1 MVYLRFCMHDTPRR
15 TMPTGIASLDPVM
28 EGGVPPGS
36 LILLLGDIGAGNSEF
51 VYSSILLLSRMKHNP
66 VQEHLLLPEEIT
78 YVTFTK
84 GEDDILGEMRRSFH
98 PDMTRALED
107 VKFKDLSQIYFD
119 SSIIPLEWYSDK
131 DIISR
136 LQSRGEHDQILAYLA
151 SQLNTIP
158 KNSLVVL
165 DSITDLATQYNKTG
179 KWNDFSAFLRGL
191 QRVAKEWN
199 TTVYLLLTKGILDP
213 PRELEV
219 ADAADAVL
227 FFRWE
232 ETTGARRQRVMYI
245 EKFRG
250 LMPHLEEKDLVKFA
264 VRISS
269 TEGFDVSNIRVVI

>member
-1 MVYLRFCMHDTPRR
+1 
-15 TMPTGIASLDPVM
+15 MPTGIASLDPVM